1 MSAVGMVPVGW
12 ISGGE
17 LVYRTADAIHATLA
31 RAGLEPIEGVAA
43 AQAAEAHIGGA
54 LTAPRPLL
62 RAFVRQDGE
71 WFQVPTTHWLTALD
85 AHLAGVVPS
94 PLSLALLSPRL
105 PPAFGP
111 YAGRAALYAEEN
123 VEGFVALI
131 GSEPRAAPSP
141 AVRAEDPERPWRQF
155 PNPGAVKKW
164 LMHPVAATKFADR
177 LLADEGILRPT
188 ERERR
193 VALDRYLTQH
203 GVRLGAT
210 TVGTYRREGRH
221 KVN

>member
-12 ISGGE
+12 VSGGE
-17 LVYRTADAIHATLA
+17 LVYRTANAIHAALA
-31 RAGLEPIEGVAA
+31 MSGGAAVEGVAA
-43 AQAAEAHIGGA
+43 AQAAEAHIGSA
-54 LTAPRPLL
+54 LTAARPLL

-85 AHLAGVVPS
+85 AHFAGVVPS
-94 PLSLALLSPRL
+94 PLSLALLSPSL
-105 PPAFGP
+105 PPDFGP
-111 YAGRAALYAEEN
+111 YAGQAALYAAEN
-123 VEGFVALI
+123 VAGFVALL
-131 GSEPRAAPSP
+131 GAEPCEAPSP

-155 PNPGAVKKW
+155 RNPGAVKKW
-164 LMHPVAATKFADR
+164 LMHPVAATKFADQ
-177 LLADEGILRPT
+177 LLAAEGILRPT

-203 GVRLGAT
+203 GERLGAT

-221 KVN
+221 TVN